1 MYTRN
6 QRLERHGHADKGK
19 VKMTVTMPLLVLKLF
34 IHFTILAIFYPFLSH
49 LVGMQDYI
57 WTTFVS
63 LYPKMYCSK
72 INLDLQSAGIKQI
85 ENMNFYGQY
94 MDGQI

>member
-6 QRLERHGHADKGK
+6 QKLERHGHADKGK
-19 VKMTVTMPLLVLKLF
+19 VKMTVTMPLLVLKLKF
-34 IHFTILAIFYPFLSH
+34 ILAIFYPFLSH

-63 LYPKMYCSK
+63 LYPKMYSSK
-72 INLDLQSAGIKQI
+72 INLDLQCAGIKQI

>member
-1 MYTRN
+1 
-6 QRLERHGHADKGK
+6 
-19 VKMTVTMPLLVLKLF
+19 
-34 IHFTILAIFYPFLSH
+34 
-49 LVGMQDYI
+49 MQDYI

-85 ENMNFYGQY
+85 EHMNFYGQY